1 MRKPRGKIF
10 RKYMIRPIL
19 HMIFTRAILAL
30 TAALLWHEYAK
41 IDAALPMRTYA
52 FLFLGAFFLVM
63 GWMAYLRL
71 DGIKMPVLDKR
82 LFEWKRKPKRIKGD
96 LIDFVDEDVVSFDEL
111 ENNEKDFCRLIA
123 NLACGAVFLI
133 LGYLF

>member
-1 MRKPRGKIF
+1 MRKPRGKRF
-10 RKYMIRPIL
+10 QKYMIRPIL
-19 HMIFTRAILAL
+19 HMLFTRAILAL
-30 TAALLWHEYAK
+30 TAALLWNEYVK
-41 IDAALPMRTYA
+41 LDAARPMRSYA
-52 FLFLGAFFLVM
+52 FLFFGAFFLVM

-71 DGIKMPVLDKR
+71 DGVKAPVFDKR

-111 ENNEKDFCRLIA
+111 EADEKDLCRLIA

-133 LGYLF
+133 LGYLI